1 MVRKEKSESEKLA
14 VAVINGMQQKNGL
27 DIIRLDL
34 SGIPNS
40 VSNYFVICH
49 GTSRPQIEA
58 IADAVIGEAKKQTGD
73 KPWHKEGF
81 ENAEWILIDYFD
93 VVVHIFHEQTRD
105 FYKLEE
111 LWGDAGM
118 TKFSSDK

>member
-1 MVRKEKSESEKLA
+1 MVKKEKGESEELA

-27 DIIRLDL
+27 DIVRLDL
-34 SGIPNS
+34 SGIPNAI
-40 VSNYFVICH
+40 SNYFVICH

-58 IADAVIGEAKKQTGD
+58 IADAVIGEVKKQTGD

-81 ENAEWILIDYFD
+81 ENAEWILLDYFD
-93 VVVHIFHEQTRD
+93 VVVHIFHEKARE

-118 TKFSSDK
+118 TKFSSE

>member
-105 FYKLEE
+105 FYKLEG